1 MISSLSLNVH
11 DKTHVE
17 KVKRWQHIF
26 AMIKVGETLIF
37 VLQKQRSIGVL
48 QIDGSGDS
56 WENMSVES
64 SSLIH
69 GNEKWL
75 SY

>member
-1 MISSLSLNVH
+1 
-11 DKTHVE
+11 
-17 KVKRWQHIF
+17 
-26 AMIKVGETLIF
+26 MIKVGETLIF